1 MAVYNYI
8 AKNKDGTDVRSSIEV
23 GTRLEALEFLRKKGL
38 TVIELIALDQP
49 KSEAPTTKKSKKK
62 KQRPVA
68 SYSNRGVKL
77 TELAIFCRQLAIS
90 VNSGVT
96 LRDSLES
103 IGAELENAVLQA
115 AVLDVVK
122 QLNDGRSFSSAA
134 ACHPKIFNAMFCGLI
149 KVAEESGRLP
159 QTLRQLATYMER
171 VDKLQRRVRA
181 MSTYPAFIGGFF
193 ILVCFAMTRFILP
206 KFTSMF
212 SDLDSELPKLS
223 QMVFSANAFLLE
235 NSWYILG
242 ITVAIVAATV
252 FYLRTAAGIAMKDRA
267 VLAMPLFGKSIRKY
281 VLARLCRSLA
291 IMVQSGVPISSALE
305 ICAYASGN
313 CSIQSAVMG
322 ARQKI
327 MTGGRIAP
335 SFETTG
341 IFPGLIIRML
351 SVGEESGQLP
361 EVLENVADLYDDQV
375 EVSIM
380 SSMALFE
387 PLVICVFGAFILLV
401 VMAIYLPMFSIS
413 SQMH

>member
-103 IGAELENAVLQA
+103 IGAELENAALQA

-171 VDKLQRRVRA
+171 SDKLQRRVRA
-181 MSTYPAFIGGFF
+181 MSTYPAFIGVFF

-206 KFTSMF
+206 KFV
-212 SDLDSELPKLS
+212 D
-223 QMVFSANAFLLE
+223 VFSSVGGDLPPLTRIVFSGNTFLLD
-235 NSWYILG
+235 NFWLILG
-242 ITVAIVAATV
+242 IVMALFSGLV
-252 FYLRTAAGIAMKDRA
+252 FYFRTAGGIARKDR
-267 VLAMPLFGKSIRKY
+267 LLLRIPLFGKSVRKY
-281 VLARLCRSLA
+281 IVSRLCRSLA

-313 CSIQSAVMG
+313 HAIQSAVMG

-380 SSMALFE
+380 TSMALFE
-387 PLVICVFGAFILLV
+387 PLVICVFGAFVLLII
-401 VMAIYLPMFSIS
+401 MAIYMPMFSMTS
-413 SQMH
+413 GM